1 MQAQRYRHRVEVQE
15 QAATQDSE
23 TGDVTYTW
31 ATAEIGGGSSSS
43 GVPLSAVP
51 AEVLRGPGRE
61 FDAANA
67 KQAETTARINMRW
80 FPGLLPTMRIMW
92 QGQPF
97 DILSIETDLTDR
109 REYRLRC
116 REGVTDGS

>member
-15 QAATQDSE
+15 QVATQDSE
-23 TGDVTYTW
+23 TGDISYTW
-31 ATAEIGGGSSSS
+31 ATVEIGGGSSS

-67 KQAETTARINMRW
+67 KQAETTARIQMRW
-80 FPGLLPTMRIMW
+80 FPGLLPTMRILW

-97 DILSIETDLTDR
+97 DILSIEADATDR

>member
-1 MQAQRYRHRVEVQE
+1 MYAQRYRHRVAVQAKVE
-15 QAATQDSE
+15 SQDPI
-23 TGDVTYTW
+23 TGDITHTW
-31 ATAEIGGGSSSS
+31 QTVELDGGSSSS
-43 GVPLSAVP
+43 GLALGAVP

-61 FDAANA
+61 FDAANE
-67 KQAETTARINMRW
+67 KQAETTARIQMRW
-80 FPGLLPTMRIMW
+80 FPGLLPTMRIVW

-97 DILSIETDLTDR
+97 DILSIETDATDR

>member
-15 QAATQDSE
+15 QVASQDSE
-23 TGDVTYTW
+23 TGDITHTW
-31 ATAEIGGGSSSS
+31 ATVEIGGGSSSS
-43 GVPLSAVP
+43 GMPLSSVP

-61 FDAANA
+61 FDAADA

-80 FPGLLPTMRIMW
+80 FPGLLPTMRIVW

-97 DILSIETDLTDR
+97 DILSIEADATDR